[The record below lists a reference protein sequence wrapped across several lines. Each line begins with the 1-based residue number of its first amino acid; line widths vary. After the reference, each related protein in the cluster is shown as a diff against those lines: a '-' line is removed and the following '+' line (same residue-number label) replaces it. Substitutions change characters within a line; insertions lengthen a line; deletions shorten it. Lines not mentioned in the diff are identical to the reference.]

1 MVTATRCFPAMSERS
16 QLEAGIAALQAQR
29 SVLGDAVIEMA
40 LAPLRAQLSKL
51 DVARRT
57 ETQQL
62 RLVSVLFADIV
73 GSTAMGQQLD
83 PEDTHAIMD
92 GALQKF
98 AGVIEAHQG
107 RVLRFMGDGLLAAF
121 GADGAREDDPERAVR
136 AGLALLE
143 EGKLHAAQ
151 VAQQHGVQGFDVRV
165 GINTGSALVGGGVE
179 AENTAMGMTVNIAAR
194 MEQTAP
200 PGGLRISHDTYRHIR
215 GVFDV
220 EEQEPLAVKGR
231 DEPLV
236 TYLVQRVKPRAFRVP
251 TRGIDG
257 VETPMVGRY
266 GELTTLSQG
275 FESVLAERTLQAFT
289 VVGDA
294 GLGKSRL
301 LAEFQNMLETHPQ
314 SFWLLLGR
322 AQPNGLLRPYGL
334 LRDVIAWRFQIA
346 DSDSL
351 EVARRKLVDGM
362 APLFADEGELPAQ
375 LVGQLIGFDFSAS
388 PLLAGMLG
396 DGRQIRDRGF
406 RAAGDML
413 RRLAASDDSPLV
425 MLLDDLH
432 WADDGS
438 LDFVAHLLQQQR
450 DLPLLLVM
458 LARPALFE
466 RRANWV
472 LADAPHRRVD
482 VTPLGSDDSHA
493 LTDVLL
499 QRMAEVP
506 EVLRALLTS
515 RAEGNPF
522 YMEELVK
529 MLIDD
534 GVIRVDADGWQV
546 RADRLLTARV
556 PATLTGVLQARI
568 DALTPAERSALQHA
582 AVIGHVFWDAALGAL
597 ELRAAAA
604 LPNLLRKELIVRR
617 DGSAFDNAL
626 EYSFGHH
633 LLHQVCYDTVLKAPR
648 RAGHAAAAAWLAQ
661 RLGER
666 TNEYLA
672 VAAEHYDRAGD
683 ELQALD
689 FFERAARDA
698 SNRYTTPAAV
708 AHVGR
713 ALANPRL
720 TDLRRRAALYHL
732 QHALYDRLG
741 DRQAQETTLAE
752 CTALAE
758 ALDDDDLRARTLNSR
773 ALLADRRGD
782 LPTALVLAKR
792 AWEVAE
798 RCGNA
803 GAAALALGEIAWAE
817 CALGEMESAR
827 RHAEQGLVRARSVPE
842 QPYEVQLLLVAHQ
855 IATRTDDHA
864 LADELLS
871 QARASTGISGLHGAR
886 LQGTV
891 LLSSAERASSLGD
904 WPQTRLH
911 AEAALQA
918 ARSVGIVSNE
928 AACHVFLSIC
938 ARGQGDLAT
947 ARARAEDA
955 LALLIRVGDRRGQAR
970 TSLKLGQLL
979 AEEGDWAPALTLF
992 ERSLAQLEAIGDEQ
1006 GVRCAL
1012 SHLAQTQMMFGQLA
1026 RALALVDRVLNGSPE
1041 GTGHAGELDVAQVCH
1056 AVLAAAGNPRADR
1069 VLVRAHSELLASAS
1083 RVADAT
1089 VRAGMLNN
1097 ITEHR
1102 AIVEAWSRRIAAERQ
1117 STGGS

>member
-1 MVTATRCFPAMSERS
+1 MSERE

-29 SVLGDAVIEMA
+29 ALLGDAVVEMA
-40 LAPLRAQLSKL
+40 LAPLRAQLSRL

-98 AGVIEAHQG
+98 GAVIEAHQG

-143 EGKLHAAQ
+143 EGRLHAAQ
-151 VAQQHGVQGFDVRV
+151 VALQHGVAGFDVRV

-220 EEQEPLAVKGR
+220 EEQEPIAVKGR
-231 DEPLV
+231 DELLV

-257 VETPMVGRY
+257 VATPMVGRC
-266 GELTTLSQG
+266 GELTALSQG
-275 FESVLAERTLQAFT
+275 FEAVLAEHSLQAFT

-301 LAEFQNMLETHPQ
+301 LAEFQNALETHPQ

-322 AQPNGLLRPYGL
+322 AQPNGMLRPYGL
-334 LRDVIAWRFQIA
+334 LRDVVAWRFQIA
-346 DSDSL
+346 DSDSAEL
-351 EVARRKLVDGM
+351 ARRKLVDGM
-362 APLFADEGELPAQ
+362 APLFAQDELPAH
-375 LVGQLIGFDFSAS
+375 LLGQLIGLDFSAS
-388 PLLAGMLG
+388 PLLSGMLG

-406 RAAGDML
+406 QVAAQLL

-438 LDFVAHLLQQQR
+438 LDFITQLMQQQR

-472 LADAPHRRVD
+472 LAGAPHRRVD
-482 VTPLGSDDSHA
+482 VAPLGTEDRSA

-534 GVIRVDADGWQV
+534 GVIHVDADGWQV
-546 RADRLLTARV
+546 RAERLLTARV

-568 DALTPAERSALQHA
+568 DALAPAERSALQHA
-582 AVIGHVFWDAALGAL
+582 AVIGHVFWDAALETLEPGA
-597 ELRAAAA
+597 ATA
-604 LPNLLRKELIVRR
+604 LATLLRKELIVQR
-617 DGSAFDNAL
+617 DGSAFDEAV

-672 VAAEHYDRAGD
+672 VAAEHYERAGD
-683 ELQALD
+683 EQRALD
-689 FFERAARDA
+689 FFEKAANDA
-698 SNRYTTPAAV
+698 SGRFANAAAL
-708 AHVGR
+708 AHAER

-720 TDLRRRAALYHL
+720 GDLRRRWALLAQKVAQLDRMGDRVAQQAALVD
-732 QHALYDRLG
+732 YD
-741 DRQAQETTLAE
+741 
-752 CTALAE
+752 ALAD
-758 ALDDDDLRARTLNSR
+758 AIGDDALRARARGAR
-773 ALLADRRGD
+773 ALLADRLGD
-782 LPTALVLAKR
+782 RAASLVLAQE
-792 AWEVAE
+792 AWILAE
-798 RCGNA
+798 RADSPSG
-803 GAAALALGEIAWAE
+803 AALALGQIAWVHRVR
-817 CALGEMESAR
+817 GELDSAR
-827 RHAEQGLVRARSVPE
+827 RFAEQALEWARRIPAE
-842 QPYEVQLLLVAHQ
+842 PYTAQLLLVMIE
-855 IATRTDDHA
+855 IAKAANDHDA
-864 LADELLS
+864 VSLLLD
-871 QARASTGISGLHGAR
+871 QARDTIRATPSSRRSLGN
-886 LQGTV
+886 V
-891 LLSSAERASSLGD
+891 LLASSQHASSLGD
-904 WPQTRLH
+904 WPQAQLH

-918 ARSVGIVSNE
+918 NRENGIPYSE
-928 AACHVFLSIC
+928 AADMCMLSEC
-938 ARGQGDLAT
+938 ARAQGDAVSSLTYAEASLAIYT
-947 ARARAEDA
+947 RLSDRYGQAMAWDHIGHAHRVAGAWAEALIAFEKAFSLYDAVEDATGRRTSLAQVAEAHLERGDVA
-955 LALLIRVGDRRGQAR
+955 LALPFVERVLSEVAQGDEREDGI
-970 TSLKLGQLL
+970 LL
-979 AEEGDWAPALTLF
+979 AL
-992 ERSLAQLEAIGDEQ
+992 I
-1006 GVRCAL
+1006 
-1012 SHLAQTQMMFGQLA
+1012 
-1026 RALALVDRVLNGSPE
+1026 
-1041 GTGHAGELDVAQVCH
+1041 CH
-1056 AVLAAAGNPRADR
+1056 RVLAAVHDPRADR
-1069 VLVRAHSELLASAS
+1069 LLVQAHEVLQARAA
-1083 RVADAT
+1083 RIADAT
-1089 VRAGMLNN
+1089 VRARMLDK
-1097 ITEHR
+1097 IPTHR
-1102 AIVEAWSRRIAAERQ
+1102 AVAEAWSRRPAAFPP
-1117 STGGS
+1117 

>member
-1 MVTATRCFPAMSERS
+1 MSERA

-29 SVLGDAVIEMA
+29 AVLGDAVVEMA
-40 LAPLRAQLSKL
+40 LAPLRAQLSRL

-57 ETQQL
+57 ETRQL
-62 RLVSVLFADIV
+62 RMVSVLFADIV
-73 GSTAMGQQLD
+73 GSTTMGQQLD

-98 AGVIEAHQG
+98 GAVIEAHQG

-151 VAQQHGVQGFDVRV
+151 VASQHRVQGFDVRV

-220 EEQEPLAVKGR
+220 EEQEPLSVKGR

-236 TYLVQRVKPRAFRVP
+236 TYLVQRVKPRAFRVS

-257 VETPMVGRY
+257 VETPMVGRH
-266 GELTTLSQG
+266 GELTALSQG
-275 FESVLAERTLQAFT
+275 FEAVLAQSSLQAFT

-301 LAEFQNMLETHPQ
+301 LAEFQNVLETHPR

-322 AQPNGLLRPYGL
+322 AQPNGMLRPYGL
-334 LRDVIAWRFQIA
+334 LRDLIAWRFQIA
-346 DSDSL
+346 DSDSAEL
-351 EVARRKLVDGM
+351 ARRKLVDGM
-362 APLFADEGELPAQ
+362 APLFTDEGELPAH
-375 LVGQLIGFDFSAS
+375 LLGQLIGLDFSAS
-388 PLLAGMLG
+388 PLLSAMLG
-396 DGRQIRDRGF
+396 DGRQIRDRAF
-406 RAAGDML
+406 QAAAQL
-413 RRLAASDDSPLV
+413 LQRLAASDDSPLV

-438 LDFVAHLLQQQR
+438 LDFISQLLLQQR

-466 RRANWV
+466 RRTNWV
-472 LADAPHRRVD
+472 LDDAPHRRID
-482 VTPLGSDDSHA
+482 VAPLGADDSHA

-499 QRMAEVP
+499 QRMADVP

-534 GVIRVDADGWQV
+534 GVIRVDGDGWKV
-546 RADRLLTARV
+546 RPDRLLTARV

-568 DALTPAERSALQHA
+568 DALAPAERSALQHA
-582 AVIGHVFWDAALGAL
+582 AVIGHVFWDAALETL
-597 ELRAAAA
+597 EPGAAATLA
-604 LPNLLRKELIVRR
+604 TLLRKELIVQR

-633 LLHQVCYDTVLKAPR
+633 LLHQVCYDTVLKSPR

-689 FFERAARDA
+689 FFEKAANDA
-698 SNRYTTPAAV
+698 SGRFANAAAL
-708 AHVGR
+708 AHAER

-720 TDLRRRAALYHL
+720 SDLRRRWALL
-732 QHALYDRLG
+732 VLKVVQLDRIG
-741 DRQAQETTLAE
+741 DRAAQQA
-752 CTALAE
+752 ALAE
-758 ALDDDDLRARTLNSR
+758 YDALADAIGDDGLRARARGAR
-773 ALLADRRGD
+773 ALLADRLGD
-782 LPTALVLAKR
+782 RATSLVLAHE
-792 AWEVAE
+792 AWVLAE
-798 RCGNA
+798 RADSPSG
-803 GAAALALGEIAWAE
+803 AALALGQIAWVHRIRGD
-817 CALGEMESAR
+817 LESAR
-827 RHAEQGLVRARSVPE
+827 RFAEQGLEWAGRVPEEPYTAQILLVMVEIAKAANDHAGVSLLLNRARE
-842 QPYEVQLLLVAHQ
+842 T
-855 IATRTDDHA
+855 IRATPSSRRS
-864 LADELLS
+864 L
-871 QARASTGISGLHGAR
+871 GN
-886 LQGTV
+886 V
-891 LLSSAERASSLGD
+891 LLASSQHASSLGD
-904 WPQTRLH
+904 WPQAQLH

-918 ARSVGIVSNE
+918 NREIGIPYSE
-928 AACHVFLSIC
+928 AADSCMLSEC
-938 ARGQGDLAT
+938 AREQGDPPS
-947 ARARAEDA
+947 A
-955 LALLIRVGDRRGQAR
+955 LAHADAALAVYTRLSDKYGQAMAWEHIGHAQRVAGAWAETLAAFEKAFALYDMVDDAAGRR
-970 TSLKLGQLL
+970 TSLAQVAEAHLECGNGPL
-979 AEEGDWAPALTLF
+979 ALPLV
-992 ERSLAQLEAIGDEQ
+992 ERVLHDVEQGDEQ
-1006 GVRCAL
+1006 EGGIL
-1012 SHLAQTQMMFGQLA
+1012 
-1026 RALALVDRVLNGSPE
+1026 LALICHRVLE
-1041 GTGHAGELDVAQVCH
+1041 AMQD
-1056 AVLAAAGNPRADR
+1056 PRADR
-1069 VLVRAHSELLASAS
+1069 TLVHAHSALQTMAA
-1083 RVADAT
+1083 RIGDAT
-1089 VRAGMLNN
+1089 TRARMLSKVSA
-1097 ITEHR
+1097 HR
-1102 AIVEAWSRRIAAERQ
+1102 AVAEAWSRRTAAESQ

>member
-1 MVTATRCFPAMSERS
+1 MSERE
-16 QLEAGIAALQAQR
+16 QLEAGIAALHAQR
-29 SVLGDAVIEMA
+29 ALLGDAVVEMA
-40 LAPLRAQLSKL
+40 LAPLRAQLSRL

-62 RLVSVLFADIV
+62 RLVSLLFADIV

-92 GALQKF
+92 RALHKFGA
-98 AGVIEAHQG
+98 VIEAHEG

-136 AGLALLE
+136 AGLALLR

-151 VAQQHGVQGFDVRV
+151 VEQRHGIAGFEVRV

-251 TRGIDG
+251 SRGIDG

-266 GELTTLSQG
+266 GELTALSQG
-275 FESVLAERTLQAFT
+275 FEAVLAQKSLQAFT

-301 LAEFQNMLETHPQ
+301 LAEFQNALETHPQ

-322 AQPNGLLRPYGL
+322 AQPNGMLRPYGL

-346 DSDSL
+346 DSDPA
-351 EVARRKLVDGM
+351 ETARRKLVEGM
-362 APLFADEGELPAQ
+362 APLFAEEGELPAQ
-375 LVGQLIGFDFSAS
+375 LVGQLIGLDFSAS
-388 PLLAGMLG
+388 PLLGPMLN
-396 DGRQIRDRGF
+396 DGRQIRDRAF
-406 RAAGDML
+406 QAASDLL

-438 LDFVAHLLQQQR
+438 LDFVAHLLQRQR
-450 DLPLLLVM
+450 DLPLLMVM

-472 LADAPHRRVD
+472 LADTSHRRVD
-482 VTPLGSDDSHA
+482 IAPLGSDDSHA

-499 QRMAEVP
+499 QRMTEVP
-506 EVLRALLTS
+506 AVLRALLTS

-534 GVIRVDADGWQV
+534 GVIRADADGWQV

-556 PATLTGVLQARI
+556 PATLTGVLQARL
-568 DALTPAERSALQHA
+568 DVLSPAERSALQHA
-582 AVIGHVFWDAALGAL
+582 AVIGHVFWDAALDAL
-597 ELRAAAA
+597 EPGAAAA
-604 LPNLLRKELIVRR
+604 LANLLRKDLIVRR
-617 DGSAFDNAL
+617 DGSAFDAAV

-648 RAGHAAAAAWLAQ
+648 RAGHAAAAAWLSQ

-683 ELQALD
+683 ELQALA
-689 FFERAARDA
+689 FFEKAAQDA
-698 SNRYTTPAAV
+698 ADRYATRAAV
-708 AHVGR
+708 AHLER
-713 ALANPRL
+713 ALSNPRL
-720 TDLRRRAALYHL
+720 TDLHRRVTLYRL
-732 QHALYDRLG
+732 QHVLFDRLG
-741 DRQAQETTLAE
+741 DRQAQEKSLAE
-752 CTALAE
+752 CAALAE
-758 ALDDDDLRARTLNSR
+758 ALDDDEMRARTLNSR

-782 LPTALVLAKR
+782 HTTALALAHE
-792 AWEVAE
+792 ALALAE
-798 RCGNA
+798 RGDFPSTA
-803 GAAALALGEIAWAE
+803 TLALGEIAWVYCVRGELDMARGFAE
-817 CALGEMESAR
+817 RGLEWAR
-827 RHAEQGLVRARSVPE
+827 RVPGE
-842 QPYEVQLLLVAHQ
+842 PHTAQLLLVMVE
-855 IATRTDDHA
+855 IAKGSNDHA
-864 LADELLS
+864 AVGLLLGR
-871 QARASTGISGLHGAR
+871 AREAVHATPLGRRSHGPVM
-886 LQGTV
+886 L
-891 LLSSAERASSLGD
+891 ASSRHAGLLGD
-904 WPQTRLH
+904 WPQAQRH

-918 ARSVGIVSNE
+918 DRDIGVPYNE
-928 AACHVFLSIC
+928 AADICMLSQC
-938 ARGQGDLAT
+938 AREQGDAAAALAHAEAT
-947 ARARAEDA
+947 LAIYTRLSDRFGQAMAWGHVGEARGEAGDWAGALAAFEAA
-955 LALLIRVGDRRGQAR
+955 LALFETGDYAEHTRA
-970 TSLKLGQLL
+970 TL
-979 AEEGDWAPALTLF
+979 A
-992 ERSLAQLEAIGDEQ
+992 
-1006 GVRCAL
+1006 
-1012 SHLAQTQMMFGQLA
+1012 HLAQAHLECGNS
-1026 RALALVDRVLNGSPE
+1026 RLALPLAERLLSDVEQADQQENGIF
-1041 GTGHAGELDVAQVCH
+1041 VAFTCH
-1056 AVLAAAGNPRADR
+1056 RVLAALRDPRAAGLLTDAHNA
-1069 VLVRAHSELLASAS
+1069 LQKRAAHIE
-1083 RVADAT
+1083 DTT
-1089 VRAGMLNN
+1089 VRARMLDG
-1097 ITEHR
+1097 ISTHR
-1102 AIVEAWSRRIAAERQ
+1102 AIVEAWSRRAAAGIQR
-1117 STGGS
+1117 TGGS

>member
-1 MVTATRCFPAMSERS
+1 M
-16 QLEAGIAALQAQR
+16 
-29 SVLGDAVIEMA
+29 LGDAVVDMA

-143 EGKLHAAQ
+143 EGKRHAAQ
-151 VAQQHGVQGFDVRV
+151 IEQQHRVRGFDVRV

-179 AENTAMGMTVNIAAR
+179 AENTAMGMTVNIASR

-220 EEQEPLAVKGR
+220 EEQEPLSVKGR

-257 VETPMVGRY
+257 VETPMVGRF
-266 GELTTLSQG
+266 GELSTLSQG
-275 FESVLAERTLQAFT
+275 FEAVLAERTLHAFT

-301 LAEFQNMLETHPQ
+301 LAEFQNALETHPR
-314 SFWLLLGR
+314 SFWMLLGR
-322 AQPNGLLRPYGL
+322 AQPNGMLRPYGL
-334 LRDVIAWRFQIA
+334 LHDVIAWRFQIA
-346 DSDSL
+346 DSDSA
-351 EVARRKLVDGM
+351 EIARRKLVDGM
-362 APLFADEGELPAQ
+362 APLFADEGELPAH
-375 LVGQLIGFDFSAS
+375 LLGQLIGLDFSAS

-396 DGRQIRDRGF
+396 DGRQIRDRAF
-406 RAAGDML
+406 QAAADLL

-425 MLLDDLH
+425 MVLDDLH

-466 RRANWV
+466 RRAKWV
-472 LADAPHRRVD
+472 LADAPHRRID
-482 VTPLGSDDSHA
+482 VTPLGAEDSGA
-493 LTDVLL
+493 LTDALL

-522 YMEELVK
+522 YMEELLK

-534 GVIRVDADGWQV
+534 AVIRVDADGWRV
-546 RADRLLTARV
+546 RADRLLTAKV
-556 PATLTGVLQARI
+556 PATLTGVLQARL
-568 DALTPAERSALQHA
+568 DALSAPERSALQQA
-582 AVIGHVFWDAALGAL
+582 AVIGHVFWDAALDVLSPGA
-597 ELRAAAA
+597 ASA
-604 LPNLLRKELIVRR
+604 LANLLRKALIVRR
-617 DGSAFDNAL
+617 DGSAFDDAA

-672 VAAEHYDRAGD
+672 VAAEHYERAVD

-689 FFERAARDA
+689 FFEKAANDA
-698 SNRYTTPAAV
+698 SSRFAGAAAL
-708 AHVGR
+708 AHAER

-720 TDLRRRAALYHL
+720 TDLRRRLALLITKAAQL
-732 QHALYDRLG
+732 
-741 DRQAQETTLAE
+741 DRQGNRPAQQA
-752 CTALAE
+752 ALAE
-758 ALDDDDLRARTLNSR
+758 RETLADALDDDEARADARFAR
-773 ALLADRRGD
+773 ALLADRLGDHTTALALAHEAWALAERGD
-782 LPTALVLAKR
+782 CPSP
-792 AWEVAE
+792 
-798 RCGNA
+798 
-803 GAAALALGEIAWAE
+803 AARALGEIAWVH
-817 CALGEMESAR
+817 CVRGELVSAR
-827 RHAEQGLVRARSVPE
+827 RFAEQGLEWARRIPGE
-842 QPYEVQLLLVAHQ
+842 PYTTQLLLVLVE
-855 IATRTDDHA
+855 IAKDSNDPAEVAA
-864 LADELLS
+864 LLE
-871 QARASTGISGLHGAR
+871 QARQAVRATPLGRRSHGP
-886 LQGTV
+886 
-891 LLSSAERASSLGD
+891 LLLASSRHAGLLGD
-904 WPQTRLH
+904 WPQAQLH
-911 AEAALQA
+911 AEAARQA
-918 ARSVGIVSNE
+918 DRDIGVPYNE
-928 AACHVFLSIC
+928 AGDLCMLSEC
-938 ARGQGDLAT
+938 AREQGDPPC
-947 ARARAEDA
+947 A
-955 LALLIRVGDRRGQAR
+955 LAHADAALAIYTRLADQYGQAQAWFHVGQAHGAAGAWPEAR
-970 TSLKLGQLL
+970 TAFETTLALNDARDDAEGRRASLAHL
-979 AEEGDWAPALTLF
+979 AEAHLQCGLLKEALP
-992 ERSLAQLEAIGDEQ
+992 
-1006 GVRCAL
+1006 
-1012 SHLAQTQMMFGQLA
+1012 
-1026 RALALVDRVLNGSPE
+1026 LVERVLN
-1041 GTGHAGELDVAQVCH
+1041 DVEQGDEREDAVLLALICH
-1056 AVLAAAGNPRADR
+1056 RVLAAAQDPRADR
-1069 VLVRAHSELLASAS
+1069 LLVQSHRVMQSRAV
-1083 RVADAT
+1083 RVADASI
-1089 VRAGMLNN
+1089 RDRMLEK
-1097 ITEHR
+1097 IATHR
-1102 AIVEAWSRRIAAERQ
+1102 AVAEAWSRRAAASGQ